1 MAADNENAMTMM
13 ITACSDVIKM
23 YLLFIILS
31 SSIIL
36 SQFGVTVLG
45 SCNLGKQIAV
55 ILTSTRLVVDRD
67 KPRNL

>member
-1 MAADNENAMTMM
+1 MVADNENAMTMM